1 MSLKKPKKI
10 KKKVFEKDIDEHF
23 VVIIKPF
30 RDGRKRPWDKID
42 TNIIAEW
49 LRRAIGSR
57 RQSVH
62 AVYTLSS
69 VRSYLTNQWM
79 ELKGIIRGMRL
90 L

>member
-10 KKKVFEKDIDEHF
+10 KKKVFEKDTDEHF
-23 VVIIKPF
+23 VVIIIPF
-30 RDGRKRPWDKID
+30 RDGRTRPWDKID

-69 VRSYLTNQWM
+69 VRSLVPDQPVDGT
-79 ELKGIIRGMRL
+79 
-90 L
+90 